1 MKWKYLGRRPKSQY
15 RQLFIRGTRIM
26 ASSVVASMR
35 GNNMTAEEIADD
47 MGLSVEVVREC
58 VKYCECRRA
67 IIDKESED
75 DAVLLSFAK

>member
-1 MKWKYLGRRPKSQY
+1 
-15 RQLFIRGTRIM
+15 
-26 ASSVVASMR
+26 MR

-58 VKYCECRRA
+58 VKYCECRRE